1 MCLLQMFSL
10 SLWESPTLLLSWHCP
25 YWVEVFN
32 FNEVQLINFIP
43 FVYYAYAAESK
54 KIIAIAK
61 MIKIFSYI
69 IFKEFYSF
77 VCIFRSVIHFEL
89 ILKGARFMCR
99 FILFFLHV
107 NVQLFQQHLLKR
119 LSLLHCIA
127 FAPLSNINR
136 QYACG
141 SICWTSPGAQVVKNV
156 PAMQETW
163 VWSLGQEDPLGKGM
177 ATHSSIIAWKIPWTE
192 EPGGLQSI
200 GLHRVTHDWSSLAR
214 THPHCW
220 ALYSVP
226 LICFSI
232 LSAISC
238 YLDYCS
244 FILLS
249 IFSSL
254 WVMFSCFFTCLVTFY
269 SIIDIV
275 YKRAV
280 ETEVNVY
287 EHRRDFR
294 FIGR

>member
-1 MCLLQMFSL
+1 
-10 SLWESPTLLLSWHCP
+10 
-25 YWVEVFN
+25 
-32 FNEVQLINFIP
+32 
-43 FVYYAYAAESK
+43 
-54 KIIAIAK
+54 
-61 MIKIFSYI
+61 
-69 IFKEFYSF
+69 
-77 VCIFRSVIHFEL
+77 
-89 ILKGARFMCR
+89 MCR
-99 FILFFLHV
+99 FILFYFFLQV
-107 NVQLFQQHLLKR
+107 KVQLFQQHLLKR
-119 LSLLHCIA
+119 LPLLHYIV
-127 FAPLSNINR
+127 FAPLSKINQ

-141 SICWTSPGAQVVKNV
+141 SVCWTSPGAQVVKNV

-177 ATHSSIIAWKIPWTE
+177 ATHSSIIAWEIPWTE

-254 WVMFSCFFTCLVTFY
+254 WVMFSCFFTCLITFY

-275 YKRAV
+275 YKRNCSKCLQ
-280 ETEVNVY
+280 TQKRLLFY
-287 EHRRDFR
+287 RQ
-294 FIGR
+294 IGWGVWCSQSK